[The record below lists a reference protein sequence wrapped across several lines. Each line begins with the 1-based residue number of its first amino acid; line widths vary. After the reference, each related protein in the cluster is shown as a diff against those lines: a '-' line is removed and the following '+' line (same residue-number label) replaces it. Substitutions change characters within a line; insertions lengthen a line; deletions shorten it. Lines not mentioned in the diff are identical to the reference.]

1 MTVSSSLLSLDAHL
15 ADPRVREI
23 LVNAGRD
30 VWVEADGGL
39 ERVGTLPAG
48 EIERIIERIVLPLA
62 RRVDRATP
70 IVDARLPDGSRVCIV
85 VPPVAVDGPCIAIRR
100 FTVRD
105 VPLEFFGPASMV
117 ELLRDIVTSRCNVV
131 VSGGASSGK
140 TTLLNALCRHVA
152 HHDRIVTIED
162 VAELRLTSPHV
173 LRLEA
178 IPASPE
184 GRSAIGTDDLVR
196 GALRLRPDRFV
207 VGEVR
212 GAEVID
218 MLAAMN
224 TGHHGSLTTC
234 HANSPPDALRRLEA
248 LSLAAAP
255 QWPLESLREH
265 LLAAIDVVVHVERTA
280 TGRRHV
286 TEVIELPLHPDKQPR
301 RLWSPES
308 RDELQRQRC

>member
-1 MTVSSSLLSLDAHL
+1 MTSSLLSLDAYL
-15 ADPRVREI
+15 ADPRVREV
-23 LVNAGRD
+23 LVNAGRE
-30 VWVEADGGL
+30 VWVEADAGL
-39 ERVGTLPAG
+39 ERVGTLPPG
-48 EIERIIERIVLPLA
+48 EVERIIERIVLPLA

-85 VPPVAVDGPCIAIRR
+85 VPPVAVDGPAIAIRR
-100 FTVRD
+100 FAVRD
-105 VPLEFFGPASMV
+105 VPLDFFGPASVV
-117 ELLRDIVTSRCNVV
+117 ELLREIVTSRCNVV

-140 TTLLNALCRHVA
+140 TTLLNAMCRHVA
-152 HHDRIVTIED
+152 HNDRIVTIED

-184 GRSAIGTDDLVR
+184 GRSAIGADELVR

-212 GAEVID
+212 GPEVLD

-234 HANSPPDALRRLEA
+234 HANSPHDALRRLEA

-255 QWPLESLREH
+255 QWPLESLRDH
-265 LLAAIDVVVHVERTA
+265 LVAAIDVVVHVERTPA
-280 TGRRHV
+280 GRRNV
-286 TEVIELPLHPDKQPR
+286 TEVIELPLHGDGQPR
-301 RLWSPES
+301 QLWSPGS